1 MCTGVYVGCMT
12 NDYEM
17 LSTRDQYDL
26 AYIAVSGISE
36 AMTANRISWFF
47 GLRGPSINLDTA
59 CSASLTALHLA
70 CQSLRLGE
78 TDLVSLLP
86 SLVISWFHHGRH

>member
-1 MCTGVYVGCMT
+1 MT
-12 NDYEM
+12 NDYDM
-17 LSTRDQYDL
+17 LAGRDHYDL
-26 AYIAVSGISE
+26 PYAAASGLSN

-70 CQSLRLGE
+70 IQSLRLKE
-78 TDLVSLLP
+78 TNMVSFFYYIFL
-86 SLVISWFHHGRH
+86 